1 MPPRIPLRMTT
12 GYDHQVTAMS
22 RPKIGLGM
30 TAVGSATT
38 NATRLPATSAVT
50 QRRADQVR
58 RVASVDTGGLTEAL
72 NQAPGSRE
80 KTRGEGDLE
89 RVAEEE
95 GHHAQTE
102 SRRPG
107 DVDREL

>member
-1 MPPRIPLRMTT
+1 MTT

-38 NATRLPATSAVT
+38 NATRLPAISAVI

-58 RVASVDTGGLTEAL
+58 RIARVDTGGLTEAL

-80 KTRGEGDLE
+80 ETCGEGDLE
-89 RVAEEE
+89 RVTEEE
-95 GHHAQTE
+95 RHHAQTQC
-102 SRRPG
+102 RGPG
-107 DVDREL
+107 DIDREL